1 MRDANAGGAA
11 FFAAAAIDETFYL
24 RKAGDLRVAALQA
37 INICAWRSLGDEDP
51 FVREKPCHLAKGSRR
66 HKRRGE
72 GTSA

>member
-1 MRDANAGGAA
+1 
-11 FFAAAAIDETFYL
+11 
-24 RKAGDLRVAALQA
+24 
-37 INICAWRSLGDEDP
+37 LGDEDP